1 VGAKKIRPIF
11 KSTGGGGQKN
21 QASVLIF
28 VGGRKELSWQAAYV
42 WCSGGGQKNQQ
53 VFERLQKESS
63 AAALQTL

>member
-28 VGGRKELSWQAAYV
+28 VGGRKELSWQAACV
-42 WCSGGGQKNQQ
+42 VLWRGPKNQQ